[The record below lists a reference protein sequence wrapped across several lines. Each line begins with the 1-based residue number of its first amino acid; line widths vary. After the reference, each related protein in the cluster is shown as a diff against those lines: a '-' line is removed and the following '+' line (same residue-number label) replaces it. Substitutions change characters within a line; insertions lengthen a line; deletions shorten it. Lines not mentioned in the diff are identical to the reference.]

1 MKRSVLDRRLT
12 CPCTDSYH
20 FLKVSNRDFLIGKTI
35 SHYRIVERLGGGGMG
50 VVYRAEDTKL
60 GRAVALKFLPEDVSH
75 DPAALE
81 RFQREARAASS
92 LNHPN
97 ICTIHDVDEYEGRP
111 FIAMELLKGE
121 TLKHR
126 IASGALPLDLL
137 LDLGIGVADALDA
150 AHAAGIIHRDI
161 KPANIFITD
170 RSHAKV
176 LDFGLAKVLAST
188 ADQTTAASARTNH
201 DANLTSPG
209 MTLGTIA
216 YMSPEQAR
224 GREVDARSDIF
235 SFGAVLYE
243 MATGGQAFPG
253 TAAAVVFD
261 AILYHEPTAP
271 YRLNPKVPAEL
282 ERIIGK
288 SLEKDPKLR
297 YQHAA
302 DLRSDLERMKRDADS
317 GRMAVPK
324 TFVLADENVFAA
336 PSDAPTISTPA
347 IAGVNTGSSAAAPA
361 ARRSTWSL
369 VVATLALLAVL
380 AGAGWGAYRYL
391 AGSAPAQPVP
401 FQNFTISEVTNSGEV
416 AEAAISPDGKYI
428 LSAKKSEGLES
439 LWLHNVPTASDTR
452 IIAPEAVE
460 YTSLAFSPDGNYI
473 YFKLIASATQHNLYR
488 ATVLGGTPQMIVRD
502 VDSNIAF
509 SPDGKRIAYIR
520 ANDPVVDQSRLL
532 SAAMDGSDEKVLFSG
547 PITLAL
553 SRHVTWSP
561 DGKHIAWSTISTGK
575 SLGGL
580 VMFDLASRKASP
592 YATFDDKGIGSLA
605 WLPDGSGLLVGYRTM
620 ETFGHTQIG
629 FLSYPDAEFRAVTR
643 DTNSYTSISVSA
655 DGNVIASVQAREN
668 LRLNLLPAAG
678 AKSAYGVSVFRGEQD
693 IGSFSWEGNRNLLLT
708 EGGRLLR
715 VSPDGLSRT
724 VLIHDPDSSVN
735 SASPCQGGHSIVFSW
750 IGRRGAKT
758 FDLWRA
764 GADGSNPAQLTS
776 GANGF
781 TPACSADGKWVY
793 FMTLSSG
800 QPSLQRVPF
809 EKGGKGEEIPG
820 SAVPN
825 AFMGAHGFGLSPDGS
840 QLAYVASVVDPA
852 TKTAR
857 QKLALVDVVSGRPPR
872 VLDADPRLS
881 RGPVF
886 TPDGKALAYPIRE
899 KGVDNVW
906 VQPLDGSPG
915 RQITNFSDQEI
926 VSLSWSSDGK
936 QLAILRMDYKS
947 DIVLLR
953 SASP

>member
-1 MKRSVLDRRLT
+1 LPRLA
-12 CPCTDSYH
+12 SYH
-20 FLKVSNRDFLIGKTI
+20 FIKVFERDSLIGKTI

-111 FIAMELLKGE
+111 FIAMELLKGDS
-121 TLKHR
+121 LRHR
-126 IASGALPLDLL
+126 IASGALPWDLL

-161 KPANIFITD
+161 KPANIFVTE
-170 RSHAKV
+170 RGQAKV
-176 LDFGLAKVLAST
+176 LDFGLAKVLPVTGDQITATQVQTNYDAS
-188 ADQTTAASARTNH
+188 
-201 DANLTSPG
+201 LTSPG

-243 MATGGQAFPG
+243 MATGCQAFPG
-253 TAAAVVFD
+253 TAVANVFD
-261 AILYHEPTAP
+261 AILYHDPVAP
-271 YRLNPKVPAEL
+271 VRLNPQVPAEL
-282 ERIIGK
+282 ERIIEK

-302 DLRSDLERMKRDADS
+302 DLRSDLERMKRDSDS
-317 GRMAVPK
+317 RRMAAPMEAMP
-324 TFVLADENVFAA
+324 ADNGVFAA
-336 PSDAPTISTPA
+336 PSDAPTISTTAVARVAP
-347 IAGVNTGSSAAAPA
+347 GSSAAAPA
-361 ARRSTWSL
+361 ARRSPWL
-369 VVATLALLAVL
+369 VIAGMLALLAVL
-380 AGAGWGAYRYL
+380 AAAGWGIYSYHL
-391 AGSAPAQPVP
+391 ARSAPAPAAP

-416 AEAAISPDGKYI
+416 VQAAISPDGKYI
-428 LSAKKSEGLES
+428 LSAKRNDGLES
-439 LWLHNVPTASDTR
+439 LLLHNVPTSSDTQ
-452 IIAPEAVE
+452 IIAPDVVQ

-473 YFKLIASATQHNLYR
+473 YFKQIASATQHNLYR

-502 VDSNIAF
+502 VDSNVAF

-532 SAAMDGSDEKVLFSG
+532 SAAMDGSDERMLFSG
-547 PITLAL
+547 PVTLAL
-553 SRHVTWSP
+553 SRCVAWSP
-561 DGKHIAWSTISTGK
+561 DGTHIAWSTSTAGK
-575 SLGGL
+575 TIGGI
-580 VMFDLASRKASP
+580 VMFDVASGKARRF
-592 YATFDDKGIGSLA
+592 ATFDDKGIGNLS
-605 WLPDGSGLLVGYRTM
+605 WLPDGSGLLVGYRSM
-620 ETFGHTQIG
+620 ETRGHMQIAL
-629 FLSYPDAEFRAVTR
+629 LSYPDAKFRAVTR
-643 DTNSYTSISVSA
+643 DTNSYTSFSVSA
-655 DGNVIASVQAREN
+655 DGNVIASVQAKESS
-668 LRLNLLPAAG
+668 RLNLLPAAG
-678 AKSAYGVSVFRGEQD
+678 AKTAAPPPPFPEEQE
-693 IGSFSWEGNRNLLLT
+693 INSFSWDVAGNLLLT
-708 EGGRLLR
+708 EAGKLVR
-715 VSPDGLSRT
+715 VSPDGLSKT
-724 VLIHDPDSSVN
+724 TLINDPDSFVD
-735 SASPCQGGHSIVFSW
+735 SASACQGGRSVVFNW
-750 IGRRGAKT
+750 IGRRGTNT

-764 GADGSNPAQLTS
+764 GADGSNPVQLTK
-776 GANGF
+776 GMNGF
-781 TPACSADGKWVY
+781 APLCSTDGKWVY

-800 QPSLQRVPF
+800 QPSLQRVSF
-809 EKGGKGEEIPG
+809 ENGGKGEEIPG

-825 AFMGAHGFGLSPDGS
+825 SFMGAQGFGLSPDGTK
-840 QLAYVASVVDPA
+840 LAYVASIVDPA

-857 QKLALVDVVSGRPPR
+857 QKLALVDIVSGRPPR

-886 TPDGKALAYPIRE
+886 TPDGKAVAYPIRE

-906 VQPLDGSPG
+906 IQPLDGSPG
-915 RQITNFSDQEI
+915 RQITKFTGQEI
-926 VSLSWSSDGK
+926 VSLAWSSDGK
-936 QLAILRMDYKS
+936 QLAILRIDYKS

-953 SASP
+953 SANP